1 MLDLSSQE
9 LFLAIITSV
18 KNREP
23 CLCLLLDKE
32 YVISYNRL
40 RNRLYEIKLI
50 LDDYK
55 IMITI
60 SEVAKEANVSRA
72 TVSHVINNTR
82 FVSEETRQRV
92 EQAINELGYRPNVL
106 ARSLRLG
113 ETLTLG
119 LILPDS
125 SNTFFA
131 EIGRSIETAAFES
144 GYNVIFCN
152 SDEDPDKESLYI
164 DILTKKQVDGII
176 LVPTCRHCDAIQSLK
191 KLQIP
196 IVLVDRELTDLTLDT
211 VLVDNLMGGLIA
223 TRYLVSLGHQRIAC
237 IAGPSSTNPS
247 AQRLQGYQ
255 QALKEAGIPFDE
267 SLVRI
272 GEFSALSGWSMG
284 NDLLSMAEPPTAIF
298 ACNDMM
304 AIGLLRAAHE
314 KGVRVPNDMALIGF
328 DDIEPV
334 SFTNPPLTTIAQ
346 PKIEMSNKATQL
358 LIQRIKN
365 PQRDHQYEILPVS
378 LVVRGSCVG

>member
-1 MLDLSSQE
+1 M
-9 LFLAIITSV
+9 T
-18 KNREP
+18 
-23 CLCLLLDKE
+23 
-32 YVISYNRL
+32 
-40 RNRLYEIKLI
+40 
-50 LDDYK
+50 
-55 IMITI
+55 TI

-131 EIGRSIETAAFES
+131 EIGRSIENAAFES

-152 SDEDPDKESLYI
+152 SDEDPEKESLYI
-164 DILTKKQVDGII
+164 DVLTEKQVDGII
-176 LVPTCRHCDAIQSLK
+176 LVPTCIHCDAIRSLK
-191 KLQIP
+191 KLQVP
-196 IVLVDRELTDLTLDT
+196 VVLVDRELSDLALDT
-211 VLVDNLMGGLIA
+211 VIVDNLMGGLKA
-223 TRYLVSLGHQRIAC
+223 TKYLISLGHQRIAC
-237 IAGPSSTNPS
+237 ISGPSSINPS

-255 QALKEAGIPFDE
+255 QALKEADIQFDE
-267 SLVRI
+267 SLIRV
-272 GEFSALSGWSMG
+272 GEFSAQSGWSLG
-284 NDLLSMAEPPTAIF
+284 NDLLSMAEPPTAVF

-304 AIGLLRAAHE
+304 AIGLLRSAHE
-314 KGVRVPNDMALIGF
+314 KGIRVPNDLSLIGF
-328 DDIEPV
+328 DDIESV

-346 PKIEMSNKATQL
+346 PKIEMSRKAVQF
-358 LIQRIKN
+358 LIQRINN
-365 PQRDHQYEILPVS
+365 PQHDSQFEILPVS

>member
-1 MLDLSSQE
+1 M
-9 LFLAIITSV
+9 V
-18 KNREP
+18 
-23 CLCLLLDKE
+23 
-32 YVISYNRL
+32 
-40 RNRLYEIKLI
+40 
-50 LDDYK
+50 
-55 IMITI
+55 TI

-131 EIGRSIETAAFES
+131 EIGRSIEIAAFES
-144 GYNVIFCN
+144 GYSVILCN
-152 SDEDPDKESLYI
+152 SGEDPDKESLYI

-176 LVPTCRHCDAIQSLK
+176 LVPTCIHYDAIRSLK
-191 KLQIP
+191 KLQVP
-196 IVLVDRELTDLTLDT
+196 IVLMDRELTDLALDT

-223 TRYLVSLGHQRIAC
+223 TRYLTSLGHRRIGC
-237 IAGPSSTNPS
+237 IAGPSSINPS
-247 AQRLQGYQ
+247 AQRLLGYQ
-255 QALKEAGIPFDE
+255 QALKEAGIPFDK

-272 GEFSALSGWSMG
+272 GEFSALSGWSRG
-284 NDLLSMAEPPTAIF
+284 NDLLSMSKPPTAIF

-314 KGVRVPNDMALIGF
+314 KGIRVPEDLSLIGF

-334 SFTNPPLTTIAQ
+334 SFTIPPLTTIAQ
-346 PKIEMSNKATQL
+346 PKIEISEKAIKF
-358 LIQRIKN
+358 LIQRINN
-365 PQRDHQYEILPVS
+365 PQRDPQYEILPVS
-378 LVVRGSCVG
+378 LVIRDSCVG